1 MHVLSQAFLDPLAK
15 YGIPAINLHPALPG
29 QFNGINAIARAYQ
42 AFVQGVITKTGLT
55 VHYRTRGIAEVDA
68 GKPLVVKDLTIQP
81 GETLEQ
87 LEQRMHNLEWLAIVE
102 AVHPAIKNLSMTGTT
117 TVNFK

>member
-1 MHVLSQAFLDPLAK
+1 M
-15 YGIPAINLHPALPG
+15 
-29 QFNGINAIARAYQ
+29 
-42 AFVQGVITKTGLT
+42 
-55 VHYRTRGIAEVDA
+55 IAEVDA

-102 AVHPAIKNLSMTGTT
+102 AVQLAIKNLSMTGTT
-117 TVNFK
+117 TVISK